1 MQRSIRALVPAT
13 LMAGLALGVIV
24 GGLYYDTGTL
34 QRMGPG
40 FMPVMLG
47 ALLLLLALLEA
58 GATWLGQRAHNLSA
72 RQPDSQAAAQPVAQP
87 DTLPPLQARPL
98 IFASLSILLW
108 SLVVEGFGFIPA
120 AILQLLLAYAAVR
133 QPDWRMVLLHSGL
146 ASVVAFV
153 LFVLLLGLPLR
164 ALGA

>member
-1 MQRSIRALVPAT
+1 
-13 LMAGLALGVIV
+13 MAGLALGVIV

-47 ALLLLLALLEA
+47 ALLLLLALLE
-58 GATWLGQRAHNLSA
+58 GGTSWLGKPTQTRPS
-72 RQPDSQAAAQPVAQP
+72 RQPDSQPDTQP
-87 DTLPPLQARPL
+87 DALPPLQARPL

-146 ASVVAFV
+146 ASVVAFA